1 MFREPRIRGTPLVDH
16 TSQGA
21 GILITVENFLIH
33 RILNDAREDEM
44 EENLQGLGRFLD
56 LLCSQLA

>member
-1 MFREPRIRGTPLVDH
+1 MDP
-16 TSQGA
+16 TSQGE
-21 GILITVENFLIH
+21 GILRTVDNFLIY